1 MLQIYDIDFIVLK
14 DLERNDP
21 PAYELIKQKIS
32 L

>member
-1 MLQIYDIDFIVLK
+1 MLHIFAINFIVLK